1 MCFNK
6 PEVNYSCIIYN
17 LELIFNLS
25 FLEESLS
32 HQSLENGLG
41 PGLGTV
47 LVSFLSSIYIFE
59 TWCPFLENQKWIMS
73 AEPFS
78 SYHYRAAPASV
89 RYQWLVRYQSEF
101 RFASTTNSYQL
112 SMNYFICSYCYCTNL
127 CNKGLFFKAGYSGFC
142 L

>member
-78 SYHYRAAPASV
+78 SYQYRAAPAS
-89 RYQWLVRYQSEF
+89 VRYQSEF
-101 RFASTTNSYQL
+101 RFASTTQSPTVQELLY
-112 SMNYFICSYCYCTNL
+112 
-127 CNKGLFFKAGYSGFC
+127 LFLLLLHKSVQ
-142 L
+142 